1 MMKYAVTSAVLLF
14 SVSAQAYPMMPRDLL
29 FDPKTK
35 EQFMALEKEDRVE
48 SLGYVLELTNR
59 DKGLTT
65 RQISKRAYKL
75 EECVSKMMTDKRYA
89 KKDAM
94 TPISD
99 CVAKLGF
106 D

>member
-1 MMKYAVTSAVLLF
+1 MMKYAVISAVLWF
-14 SVSAQAYPMMPRDLL
+14 SASAAAYPMKPRDLL

-59 DKGLTT
+59 DTGLST

-75 EECVSKMMTDKRYA
+75 EECVSKIINEKQYA

-99 CVAKLGF
+99 CVATLGF